1 MPKAKRS
8 RKIIARP
15 IISRRHRKPGIHMQT
30 VEYYSPDD
38 IKAIK
43 EGEDAIKRGD
53 TISLEEFC
61 RREGL

>member
-1 MPKAKRS
+1 MSTLK
-8 RKIIARP
+8 RKIHARTLAP
-15 IISRRHRKPGIHMQT
+15 KRPRKLGIYIKS

-38 IKAIK
+38 LKTIQ
-43 EGEDAIKRGD
+43 EGEEAIKRGE